1 MFRYPLLFLLGGLL
15 LSCQSAQPGS
25 FLIENVKIAD
35 GSGQAM
41 YEGAVRIDGGKIIAV
56 GKISPLSGEKRIDG
70 GGKVLAPGFI
80 DTHSH
85 HSDAIFEQP
94 QAEKLL
100 SQGITSIVVGL
111 DGFSR
116 YPLQNWLSKI
126 DSVPIAV
133 NMGSFVGHNTLREM
147 AMQDYTGTAG
157 EAELTFMD
165 SILKKELAAGALGM
179 SSGLEY
185 DPGIYADPSEVQ
197 FLAKTLKAN
206 NSRYSSHLRSEDR
219 RLWNAVDEIIELGRV
234 AGIPVN
240 ISHIKLAMVDL
251 WGQADRLVEKLD
263 RARAEGI
270 DITADIYPYEY
281 WQSTMTVLF
290 PERNFD
296 DLQAYE
302 FALTALTR
310 PEFMIIADY
319 EADPSIVGKT
329 LEEIAAIRGEN
340 PVQTYRDLIKTA
352 LEQDAEESIICK
364 SMTEEDIAVLLQ
376 WPYTNICTDGAFK
389 SLHPRGTGSFPRIL
403 RRFVRERQD
412 LSTAEAIRKMS
423 SLAAANTGIKYRG
436 QIAPDFWA
444 DLVLFDSEG
453 IADHADFNN
462 PDSLSSGV
470 SKVWVNG
477 SLVWDGKPT
486 GVFPGQAISSNHE

>member
-1 MFRYPLLFLLGGLL
+1 MFRYPFLFLLSLL
-15 LSCQSAQPGS
+15 LSCQSSQTTS

-41 YEGAVRIDGGKIIAV
+41 YEGAVRIDGGKIIAQ
-56 GKISPLSGEKRIDG
+56 GNLRSLPGEKRIDG
-70 GGKVLAPGFI
+70 EGKVLAPGFI

-111 DGFSR
+111 DGFSH
-116 YPLQNWLSKI
+116 YPINNWLSKI
-126 DSVPIAV
+126 DSIPIAI
-133 NMGSFVGHNTLREM
+133 NMGSFVGHNTLRDM
-147 AMQDYTGTAG
+147 AMQDYTRTADQT
-157 EAELTFMD
+157 EIAFMD

-185 DPGIYADPSEVQ
+185 DPGIYAEPSEIQ
-197 FLAKTLKAN
+197 LLAKTLKKN

-219 RLWNAVDEIIELGRV
+219 QLWNAVDEIIELGRTS
-234 AGIPVN
+234 GIPVN
-240 ISHIKLAMVDL
+240 ISHIKLAMVNL
-251 WGQADRLVEKLD
+251 WGRADSLVQKLD
-263 RARAEGI
+263 RARTEGI
-270 DITADIYPYEY
+270 NITADIYPYEY

-310 PEFMIIADY
+310 PEYMIIANY
-319 EADPSIVGKT
+319 EAEPTFVGKT
-329 LEEIAAIRGEN
+329 LEEIAALRGED
-340 PVQTYRDLIKTA
+340 PVQTYRYLIKTA
-352 LEQDAEESIICK
+352 LAQDAGESIICK
-364 SMTEEDIAVLLQ
+364 SMTEEDIAILLQ
-376 WPYTNICTDGAFK
+376 WPFTNICTDGSFE

-412 LSTAEAIRKMS
+412 LYAEEAIRKMS

-444 DLVLFDSEG
+444 DLVLFDPDG

-477 SLVWDGKPT
+477 ALVWDGKPT
-486 GVFPGQAISSNHE
+486 GIFPGQAISSKP